1 MYCEVLYVE
10 KNGIVDFLKK
20 WPFYQ
25 DVAFLLKVGHN
36 CLVLR
41 IRYEGF
47 LEVFQAIIVGLR
59 YTKLM
64 CVIFFCEFFK
74 ERYWDTL
81 NQSGPNYWHL
91 RFPGST
97 MRKLKW
103 WNLASWFSLRGKPNC
118 YGLFCKRIMN
128 FAKMGILLDSTFKRL
143 NSQDKLK
150 ALQRTSE
157 YDGWK
162 KMAVFLQMGYFY
174 PSFQVLLFLVFRT
187 SYDFF
192 LKYPG

>member
-1 MYCEVLYVE
+1 M
-10 KNGIVDFLKK
+10 
-20 WPFYQ
+20 
-25 DVAFLLKVGHN
+25 
-36 CLVLR
+36 
-41 IRYEGF
+41 
-47 LEVFQAIIVGLR
+47 
-59 YTKLM
+59 
-64 CVIFFCEFFK
+64 
-74 ERYWDTL
+74 
-81 NQSGPNYWHL
+81 
-91 RFPGST
+91 
-97 MRKLKW
+97 
-103 WNLASWFSLRGKPNC
+103 RGKPNC

-192 LKYPG
+192 FEISRVIVHFWCTNWWCFFWGKKTHHGHKWIIYSQSYGRICGYFFHGTCSKYASDILKANRVRLVCQMSMTKFFQNRNEGVWQYRFCLNPF